1 MLRNLKKRE
10 VNMKKLLIISA
21 TTLLLVACQ
30 QPSFERK
37 VLKSLPTEKSDDTKY
52 CIYDGKPYSKGSV
65 IKAEGV
71 TLKCSTYSTDVF
83 DKTLSWGK

>member
-1 MLRNLKKRE
+1 M
-10 VNMKKLLIISA
+10 ISVI
-21 TTLLLVACQ
+21 TLLVAACQ

-37 VLKSLPTEKSDDTKY
+37 VYKSLPAEKSDNTKF
-52 CIYDGKPYSKGSV
+52 CIYDGKQYSKGSI

>member
-1 MLRNLKKRE
+1 MKKHE
-10 VNMKKLLIISA
+10 VSMKKLLIISA
-21 TTLLLVACQ
+21 ATLLIVACQ

-37 VLKSLPTEKSDDTKY
+37 VIKSLPTEKSDNTKF
-52 CIYDGKPYSKGSV
+52 CIYDGKPYSKGSI

-71 TLKCSTYSTDVF
+71 TLKCGTYSTDVF

>member
-1 MLRNLKKRE
+1 
-10 VNMKKLLIISA
+10 MKKLLTISITA
-21 TTLLLVACQ
+21 FLLAACQ

-37 VLKSLPTEKSDDTKY
+37 VYKSLPETKSDNTKF
-52 CIYDGKPYSKGSV
+52 CIYDGKPYSNGSI

-71 TLKCSTYSTDVF
+71 TLKCGTYSTDVF